1 MKIKQTFVVLPVLLF
16 SLTLINCNKN
26 KETTFVIKVDS
37 IHVADTINLDET
49 LRIEFF
55 GTIGDNGCYSFSH
68 DESSFEGTTI
78 SIKLWGK
85 NSGAAECPS
94 VIVKLDGTYFDI
106 NFSSAGTYTIE
117 IIQPDNSKIVRTV
130 VVLDPGK
137 L

>member
-68 DESSFEGTTI
+68 DES
-78 SIKLWGK
+78 
-85 NSGAAECPS
+85 
-94 VIVKLDGTYFDI
+94 
-106 NFSSAGTYTIE
+106 
-117 IIQPDNSKIVRTV
+117 
-130 VVLDPGK
+130 
-137 L
+137 